1 MAVANEV
8 LDRLIAGGL
17 AKDMGLKKGAT
28 PGKTPHGRRVRVA
41 HLKPYTAV
49 RKLPSSDAFRRRL
62 SLEEEDFP

>member
-17 AKDMGLKKGAT
+17 AKDMGLQKGAT